1 VTDILDVIVAFI
13 VMIGVNLVIVRRI
26 VQGLPGDEGATLTRI
41 YAWTLLLRFGLACF
55 LNANAGQSAFA
66 TMFWGDSATYDE
78 GGWLLSLQWGGEG
91 LLNPYYSGKVSGW
104 GFFYLIA
111 SIYYVFGHNQLLA
124 QLVNATIGAV
134 TVLVIYAIAKD
145 LFDVEVAQWSGRFMA
160 FFPQMVFWSGAIYKD
175 PAIMLCIA
183 LCMYAVLKLNHEFTV
198 RYVVLFV
205 GASLAL
211 MTLRFYVFYFVAFA
225 TMGTFVLSQ
234 RRGVAGSIGSYL
246 VLIVV
251 FVGAFSF
258 AAKQETVEQQRSYF
272 TLERLQI
279 TRSDQAMWG
288 QSAYAP
294 KADVST
300 TGGALS
306 VLPVGLAYLLFAP
319 FPWAVRNL
327 RQALTVPETIVW
339 YALMPALVRGLIFTM
354 RTRFRPALPILV
366 FAAALTC
373 AYAVFQGNV
382 GTAYRQRTQVTMF
395 YFILMAAG
403 VVEKRRARQP
413 APPAALAAPALQV
426 P

>member
-1 VTDILDVIVAFI
+1 MTDIIDVIIAFV
-13 VMIGVNLVIVRRI
+13 VMLAVNAFIVRRI
-26 VQGLPGDEGATLTRI
+26 RHGLPGDEGAALARI
-41 YAWTLLLRFGLACF
+41 YVWTLALRFGLACF
-55 LNANAGQSAFA
+55 LNAYAGQTTFA
-66 TMFWGDSATYDE
+66 VMFWGDSATYDE
-78 GGWLLSLQWGGEG
+78 GGWLMSLQWEGQG

-104 GFFYLIA
+104 GFFYFIA

-124 QLVNATIGAV
+124 QIVNATIGAA

-145 LFDVEVAQWSGRFMA
+145 LFDVEVAQWAGRFMA
-160 FFPQMVFWSGAIYKD
+160 FFPQMIFWSGAIYKD

-183 LCMYAVLKLNHEFTV
+183 LCMYAVLKLNHEFTL

-234 RRGVAGSIGSYL
+234 RRGVGGSIGSYV
-246 VLIVV
+246 VLIAV
-251 FVGAFSF
+251 FVGAFTF

-279 TRSDQAMWG
+279 TRSDQATWG

-300 TGGALS
+300 TQGVLS

-319 FPWAVRNL
+319 FPWAVHNL
-327 RQALTVPETIVW
+327 RQALTIPETLVW
-339 YALMPALVRGLIFTM
+339 YALMPALVRGLFHTI

-366 FAAALTC
+366 FAASLTC

-403 VVEKRRARQP
+403 VVEKRRAQQGTQP
-413 APPAALAAPALQV
+413 ALGAPAFQV

>member
-1 VTDILDVIVAFI
+1 VV
-13 VMIGVNLVIVRRI
+13 
-26 VQGLPGDEGATLTRI
+26 
-41 YAWTLLLRFGLACF
+41 
-55 LNANAGQSAFA
+55 
-66 TMFWGDSATYDE
+66 
-78 GGWLLSLQWGGEG
+78 
-91 LLNPYYSGKVSGW
+91 
-104 GFFYLIA
+104 
-111 SIYYVFGHNQLLA
+111 
-124 QLVNATIGAV
+124 
-134 TVLVIYAIAKD
+134 
-145 LFDVEVAQWSGRFMA
+145 
-160 FFPQMVFWSGAIYKD
+160 
-175 PAIMLCIA
+175 
-183 LCMYAVLKLNHEFTV
+183 KLNHEFTF
-198 RYVVLFV
+198 RYVLLFV

-234 RRGVAGSIGSYL
+234 RRGVAGSVGSYV
-246 VLIVV
+246 VLIAV
-251 FVGAFSF
+251 FIGAFSF

-300 TGGALS
+300 TQGALA
-306 VLPVGLAYLLFAP
+306 VLPLGLAYLLFAP
-319 FPWAVRNL
+319 FPWAVHNL

-339 YALMPALVRGLIFTM
+339 YALMPALVRGLIYTI

-366 FAAALTC
+366 FAASLTC

-403 VVEKRRARQP
+403 VVERKRRAQERVQSALGMP
-413 APPAALAAPALQV
+413 AFQAP
-426 P
+426 